1 MVLNIKKR
9 DMKKEKKIVYGIEI
23 VKPWSK
29 EMYDHNEMV
38 AEAVR
43 ILVTQRWENALNE
56 FQDKLEVGIVDY
68 DMSELEWISEA
79 PKSLKDI
86 QRAITCYGFG
96 YGYDV
101 ERVSRI
107 VEQELEDAPLYRL
120 NEIAEELELDLK
132 VGFVGFN

>member
-1 MVLNIKKR
+1 
-9 DMKKEKKIVYGIEI
+9 MKKEIKTQYGIQI

-29 EMYDHNEMV
+29 EMYAHNEMV

-43 ILVTQRWENALNE
+43 ILVTQRWENELNAFEETLGE
-56 FQDKLEVGIVDY
+56 FAEDV
-68 DMSELEWISEA
+68 EWISEA

>member
-1 MVLNIKKR
+1 
-9 DMKKEKKIVYGIEI
+9 MKKEIKTHYGIQI

-29 EMYDHNEMV
+29 EMYAHNEMV

-43 ILVTQRWENALNE
+43 ILVTQRWENELNAFEETLGE
-56 FQDKLEVGIVDY
+56 FAEDV
-68 DMSELEWISEA
+68 EWISEA

>member
-1 MVLNIKKR
+1 
-9 DMKKEKKIVYGIEI
+9 MKKAIKTQYGIQI
-23 VKPWSK
+23 TKPWSK
-29 EMYDHNEMV
+29 EMYAHNEMV

-43 ILVTQRWENALNE
+43 VLVTQRWENALNAFE
-56 FQDKLEVGIVDY
+56 EELENGIVEY

-86 QRAITCYGFG
+86 QPAITVYSFG

-107 VEQELEDAPLYRL
+107 VERELEEAPFYRL

>member
-1 MVLNIKKR
+1 
-9 DMKKEKKIVYGIEI
+9 MKKEKKVVYGIEI
-23 VKPWSK
+23 TKPWSK

-43 ILVTQRWENALNE
+43 ILVTQRWENELNAFEETLGE
-56 FQDKLEVGIVDY
+56 FAEDV
-68 DMSELEWISEA
+68 EWISEA

>member
-1 MVLNIKKR
+1 
-9 DMKKEKKIVYGIEI
+9 MKKAIKTQYGIQI
-23 VKPWSK
+23 TKPWSK

-86 QRAITCYGFG
+86 QVAVTVYSFG

-101 ERVSRI
+101 ERVSKI
-107 VEQELEDAPLYRL
+107 VMSELEDAPLYRL
-120 NEIAEELELDLK
+120 KEIAEDLELDLK

>member
-1 MVLNIKKR
+1 
-9 DMKKEKKIVYGIEI
+9 MKKEIKTQYGIQI

-29 EMYDHNEMV
+29 EMYAHNEMV

-43 ILVTQRWENALNE
+43 ILVTQRWENELNAFEETLGE
-56 FQDKLEVGIVDY
+56 FAEDV
-68 DMSELEWISEA
+68 EWISEA

-86 QRAITCYGFG
+86 HRAITCYGFG

>member
-1 MVLNIKKR
+1 
-9 DMKKEKKIVYGIEI
+9 MKKEIKTQYGIQI

-29 EMYDHNEMV
+29 EMYAHNEMV

-43 ILVTQRWENALNE
+43 ILVTQRWENALNAFEEELGEE
-56 FQDKLEVGIVDY
+56 F
-68 DMSELEWISEA
+68 MSDTEWSVLATAEM
-79 PKSLKDI
+79 KEI

-101 ERVSRI
+101 AKVSERVI
-107 VEQELEDAPLYRL
+107 QELEDAPLYRL

-132 VGFVGFN
+132 VGFVGFS

>member
-1 MVLNIKKR
+1 
-9 DMKKEKKIVYGIEI
+9 MKKAIKTQYGIQI
-23 VKPWSK
+23 TKPWSK
-29 EMYDHNEMV
+29 EMYAHNEMV

-43 ILVTQRWENALNE
+43 ILVTQRWENELNAFEESLGE
-56 FQDKLEVGIVDY
+56 FAEDV
-68 DMSELEWISEA
+68 EWISEA

-86 QRAITCYGFG
+86 QTAITCYGFG

-101 ERVSRI
+101 ARVSKI

>member
-43 ILVTQRWENALNE
+43 ILVTQRWENELNAFEETLGE
-56 FQDKLEVGIVDY
+56 FAEDV
-68 DMSELEWISEA
+68 EWISEA

>member
-1 MVLNIKKR
+1 
-9 DMKKEKKIVYGIEI
+9 MKKAKKIQYGIEI

-29 EMYDHNEMV
+29 AMYDHNEVV

-43 ILVTQRWENALNE
+43 ILVTQRWENELNAFEESLGE
-56 FQDKLEVGIVDY
+56 FAEDV
-68 DMSELEWISEA
+68 EWISEA

-86 QRAITCYGFG
+86 QTAITCYGFG

-101 ERVSRI
+101 ARVSKI
-107 VEQELEDAPLYRL
+107 VEQELEDAPFYRL

>member
-1 MVLNIKKR
+1 
-9 DMKKEKKIVYGIEI
+9 MKKEKKIVYGIEI

-43 ILVTQRWENALNE
+43 ILVTQRWENELNAFEETLGE
-56 FQDKLEVGIVDY
+56 FAEDV
-68 DMSELEWISEA
+68 EWISEA

-120 NEIAEELELDLK
+120 NDIAADLELDLK

>member
-1 MVLNIKKR
+1 
-9 DMKKEKKIVYGIEI
+9 MKKEIKTQYGIQI

-29 EMYDHNEMV
+29 EMYAHNEMV

-43 ILVTQRWENALNE
+43 ILVTQRWENELNAFE
-56 FQDKLEVGIVDY
+56 EELEDNIVEY
-68 DMSELEWISEA
+68 DMSEVEWSEA
-79 PKSLKDI
+79 SKELQSI

>member
-1 MVLNIKKR
+1 
-9 DMKKEKKIVYGIEI
+9 MKKAIKTQYGIQI
-23 VKPWSK
+23 TKPWSK
-29 EMYDHNEMV
+29 EMYAHNEMV

-43 ILVTQRWENALNE
+43 VLVTQRWENALNAFEESLGE
-56 FQDKLEVGIVDY
+56 FAEDV
-68 DMSELEWISEA
+68 EWISEA

-86 QRAITCYGFG
+86 QTAITCYGFG

-101 ERVSRI
+101 ARVSRI

>member
-1 MVLNIKKR
+1 
-9 DMKKEKKIVYGIEI
+9 MKKAIKTQYGIQI
-23 VKPWSK
+23 TKPWSK
-29 EMYDHNEMV
+29 EMYAHNEQV

-43 ILVTQRWENALNE
+43 IMVTQRWENELNAFEESLGE
-56 FQDKLEVGIVDY
+56 FAEDV
-68 DMSELEWISEA
+68 EWISEA

-86 QRAITCYGFG
+86 QTAITCYGFG

-101 ERVSRI
+101 ARVSKI

>member
-1 MVLNIKKR
+1 
-9 DMKKEKKIVYGIEI
+9 MKKEKKIVYGIEI

-43 ILVTQRWENALNE
+43 ILVTQRWENELNAFEETLGE
-56 FQDKLEVGIVDY
+56 FAEDV
-68 DMSELEWISEA
+68 EWISEA

-120 NEIAEELELDLK
+120 NEIAADLELDLK

>member
-1 MVLNIKKR
+1 
-9 DMKKEKKIVYGIEI
+9 MKKEKKIVYGIEI

-43 ILVTQRWENALNE
+43 ILVTQRWENELNAFEETLGE
-56 FQDKLEVGIVDY
+56 FAEDV
-68 DMSELEWISEA
+68 EWISEA